1 MQAKIIL
8 RHVGAPA
15 AHFVNLLMAV
25 GNNVNAR
32 ADSISPRGKGANKK
46 RIAASA
52 KVFQQRW
59 RFTHIDDNDF
69 FIAVVVQIA
78 YGQTARRM
86 NVGYTRP
93 ALRRQ
98 IKKLTVAAVPVQEAR
113 LLVLFGGAAG
123 IHFG

>member
-59 RFTHIDDNDF
+59 RFTHIDDGNKEIVVINMGELPPVRKF
-69 FIAVVVQIA
+69 FSSDGASPILMTTISSLPSLSRSP
-78 YGQTARRM
+78 TARPRD
-86 NVGYTRP
+86 
-93 ALRRQ
+93 
-98 IKKLTVAAVPVQEAR
+98 E
-113 LLVLFGGAAG
+113 
-123 IHFG
+123 